1 MNNKK
6 LIAIIYA
13 FALLFMIA
21 GTVLVAAD
29 TLVNH
34 HSHEHVHTFTHT
46 HDGSTH
52 SHTVVHNHGRNHY
65 FNTKNHS
72 HTHIKPKL

>member
-6 LIAIIYA
+6 SIAIIYA

-29 TLVNH
+29 TLVEH
-34 HSHEHVHTFTHT
+34 HSH
-46 HDGSTH
+46 
-52 SHTVVHNHGRNHY
+52 
-65 FNTKNHS
+65 
-72 HTHIKPKL
+72 